1 MKTQKKLSIT
11 NFDYIRLKNMITEY
25 SKRNKTNANI
35 EDLLGEIERA
45 QKVDSTK
52 IPANVVTMNSIIE
65 IRNVNELDFDE
76 FQLVFPEAANSSERK
91 ISILAPIAT
100 ACLGYKVGDIIQ
112 WKVPHGVQQFQIT
125 DVKYQP
131 EANGHYHL

>member
-11 NFDYIRLKNMITEY
+11 NFDYIRLKNMISEY
-25 SKRNKTNANI
+25 SKRNKTNVNL

-65 IRNVNELDFDE
+65 IRNLNELDFDE
-76 FQLVFPEAANSSERK
+76 FQLVFPEESNSSERK

-112 WKVPHGVQQFQIT
+112 WNVPHGVQQFQIT

-131 EANGHYHL
+131 EANGHFHL